1 MSARCESVGLRC
13 GIDQIGSDEVWCKSI
28 AAEVEVAGVI
38 TSPHLAPHRAS
49 LLTVVTSRGQAGH
62 C

>member
-1 MSARCESVGLRC
+1 MNQLDCG
-13 GIDQIGSDEVWCKSI
+13 GIDQIGSEVWCKSI